1 MIDSWALVYPPLVFD
16 GCQLLKLICGRFGRD
31 GVVQWCECGIICSK
45 FVSYSITGIVI
56 FSSWLMHHCDC
67 LVFLYGTKPSWDQN
81 ESNTPLQIQI
91 TIPYREIENKGRD
104 NIVESIISHML
115 KQYVSTDYGGSSFP
129 FPRFDS
135 LPPTPIFLPFISFWT
150 PSPIHVPTIK
160 TTTINSLILKLE
172 SKRIY
177 ILL

>member
-1 MIDSWALVYPPLVFD
+1 MDVNYLI
-16 GCQLLKLICGRFGRD
+16 LICDRFGRD

-67 LVFLYGTKPSWDQN
+67 LVFFHGTKPSWDQN